1 MRYLVQDSVD
11 NGKTWRPL
19 SVLGGPVEF
28 KSRADAKAWFI
39 AFEEANNIDWRV
51 GFLVYTRDRKHFRLV
66 TKKTG
71 EAVVKY

>member
-11 NGKTWRPL
+11 NGKTWRCL
-19 SVLGGPVEF
+19 SILGMPVEF
-28 KSRADAKAWFI
+28 KSKADAKKWFI

-51 GFLVYTRDRKHFRLV
+51 GFLICTRDGKHFRLV

-71 EAVVKY
+71 EAVVRY